1 MLLYLIKRLFNL
13 KQAIFGRNQPGQL
26 AWGFALGILLGLVP
40 SSSLIAALILTL
52 VCCLKVNH
60 GMAGVTALVTTLVA
74 AKLDPYSHAVG
85 MKLLEHPQLIGAW
98 AFVWQLPGV
107 PWMSINNTVVLG
119 SLVLGLVSVGPT
131 YFVSYPIF
139 RRLAPKERPIVTQPE
154 GVATS
159 QQADETIAPL
169 PANDVAAA
177 NDVAVKGGTTPNT
190 AAVKVAEGTHAESV
204 MAESAST
211 PAATAAAMKT
221 ESVVELGPILLPIG
235 DAKTG
240 NDSAGQAR
248 NRDAAK
254 MKSKSI
260 VKFPA
265 GSRVDTRI
273 EVVRMRPDV
282 SADRGAT
289 GSRGE
294 VGPRMPLDGVKDAAS
309 RRDQPTDPEVSAA
322 GPAAGPAE
330 LPPKPMT
337 ESLNYLLGQLR
348 DTRDGRVA

>member
-1 MLLYLIKRLFNL
+1 
-13 KQAIFGRNQPGQL
+13 
-26 AWGFALGILLGLVP
+26 
-40 SSSLIAALILTL
+40 
-52 VCCLKVNH
+52 
-60 GMAGVTALVTTLVA
+60 
-74 AKLDPYSHAVG
+74 
-85 MKLLEHPQLIGAW
+85 
-98 AFVWQLPGV
+98 
-107 PWMSINNTVVLG
+107 MSINNTVVLG

-177 NDVAVKGGTTPNT
+177 NEVAVKGGTTPNT

>member
-1 MLLYLIKRLFNL
+1 VPIGRKRERLSGLSAGNSIAEASRAMLLYLIKRLFNL

-159 QQADETIAPL
+159 QQADEIIAPL
-169 PANDVAAA
+169 PANARR
-177 NDVAVKGGTTPNT
+177 
-190 AAVKVAEGTHAESV
+190 
-204 MAESAST
+204 
-211 PAATAAAMKT
+211 
-221 ESVVELGPILLPIG
+221 IG
-235 DAKTG
+235 DGGK
-240 NDSAGQAR
+240 
-248 NRDAAK
+248 
-254 MKSKSI
+254 
-260 VKFPA
+260 
-265 GSRVDTRI
+265 RVDTCGDGGGDEDRI
-273 EVVRMRPDV
+273 GRRVRSDP
-282 SADRGAT
+282 ATDR
-289 GSRGE
+289 
-294 VGPRMPLDGVKDAAS
+294 
-309 RRDQPTDPEVSAA
+309 
-322 GPAAGPAE
+322 
-330 LPPKPMT
+330 
-337 ESLNYLLGQLR
+337 
-348 DTRDGRVA
+348 

>member
-26 AWGFALGILLGLVP
+26 AWGFALGVLLGLIP

-85 MKLLEHPQLIGAW
+85 MKLLEHPRLIEAW
-98 AFVWQLPGV
+98 AFIWQLPGV
-107 PWMSINNTVVLG
+107 PWTSINNTVVLG
-119 SLVLGLVSVGPT
+119 SLVLGLVSVGPS

-139 RRLAPKERPIVTQPE
+139 RRLAPKAQPIVPQPE
-154 GVATS
+154 GVASS
-159 QQADETIAPL
+159 QSGDETISP
-169 PANDVAAA
+169 PAASDV
-177 NDVAVKGGTTPNT
+177 VVKGAGATNM
-190 AAVKVAEGTHAESV
+190 AAVKVAEATHDESV
-204 MAESAST
+204 MAANGSTDAVTTASMKIEAVMES
-211 PAATAAAMKT
+211 
-221 ESVVELGPILLPIG
+221 GPILLPIG
-235 DAKTG
+235 DAKAG
-240 NDSAGQAR
+240 NNSASQAR
-248 NRDAAK
+248 DRGASK
-254 MKSKSI
+254 MKSKT
-260 VKFPA
+260 PA

-282 SADRGAT
+282 SADRAAT

-294 VGPRMPLDGVKDAAS
+294 VGPRMSPDGNSARGTRGDDLSDLNAA
-309 RRDQPTDPEVSAA
+309 AA
-322 GPAAGPAE
+322 GPAAGPDE
-330 LPPKPMT
+330 VPPKPMT

-348 DTRDGRVA
+348 DSRDGRVA

>member
-26 AWGFALGILLGLVP
+26 AWGFALGILLGLIP
-40 SSSLIAALILTL
+40 SSSLIAALVLTL

-85 MKLLEHPQLIGAW
+85 IRLLEHPRLIEAW

-107 PWMSINNTVVLG
+107 PWTSINNTVVLG

-131 YFVSYPIF
+131 YFVSYPIL
-139 RRLAPKERPIVTQPE
+139 RRLAPKERPIVPQPE

-159 QQADETIAPL
+159 QQADKTIAPL

-177 NDVAVKGGTTPNT
+177 NDVAVKGDSAPNI
-190 AAVKVAEGTHAESV
+190 AAVKVAEGTQ
-204 MAESAST
+204 AESAMAANAST
-211 PAATAAAMKT
+211 TAVTTAAMKT
-221 ESVVELGPILLPIG
+221 ESVVESGPILLPIG

-240 NDSAGQAR
+240 NDSAGKAR
-248 NRDAAK
+248 DRDASK

-282 SADRGAT
+282 SADRAAT

-294 VGPRMPLDGVKDAAS
+294 VGPRVPPDGAKDAAS
-309 RRDQPTDPEVSAA
+309 RRDQLNDSEAAAA
-322 GPAAGPAE
+322 GPAASPAE
-330 LPPKPMT
+330 VPPKPMT

>member
-1 MLLYLIKRLFNL
+1 
-13 KQAIFGRNQPGQL
+13 L

-40 SSSLIAALILTL
+40 SSSPIAALILTL

-159 QQADETIAPL
+159 QQADEIIAPL

-177 NDVAVKGGTTPNT
+177 NEVAVKGGTTPNT

>member
-26 AWGFALGILLGLVP
+26 AWGFALGILLGLIP
-40 SSSLIAALILTL
+40 STSLIAALVLTL

-85 MKLLEHPQLIGAW
+85 IKLLEHPQLLEAW

-107 PWMSINNTVVLG
+107 PWTSINNTVVLG

-159 QQADETIAPL
+159 QQTDETIATL

-177 NDVAVKGGTTPNT
+177 NDVAMKGDSAPNT
-190 AAVKVAEGTHAESV
+190 AAVKVAEATHAESV
-204 MAESAST
+204 MAGNAQSSVQS
-211 PAATAAAMKT
+211 PSAMKT
-221 ESVVELGPILLPIG
+221 EPVVESGPILLPIG

-248 NRDAAK
+248 DRNASQ
-254 MKSKSI
+254 MKSESRSKSI

-282 SADRGAT
+282 SANRETT

-294 VGPRMPLDGVKDAAS
+294 VGPRIPLDGASDAA
-309 RRDQPTDPEVSAA
+309 AA
-322 GPAAGPAE
+322 GPAASPAE
-330 LPPKPMT
+330 VPPKPMT

>member
-159 QQADETIAPL
+159 QQADEIIAPL

-177 NDVAVKGGTTPNT
+177 NEVAVKGGTTPNT

>member
-40 SSSLIAALILTL
+40 SSSPIAALILTL

-177 NDVAVKGGTTPNT
+177 NDVAVKGDTAPNT
-190 AAVKVAEGTHAESV
+190 AAVKVAEVTHAESV
-204 MAESAST
+204 MAANASA
-211 PAATAAAMKT
+211 PAVTTAAMKT
-221 ESVVELGPILLPIG
+221 ESVVESGPILLPIG

-282 SADRGAT
+282 SADRVAT

-294 VGPRMPLDGVKDAAS
+294 VGPRMPLDGANDAAS
-309 RRDQPTDPEVSAA
+309 RRDQLTDPEVSAA

-330 LPPKPMT
+330 VPPKPMT